1 MYNPNVTP
9 YTPGN
14 VDDTTR
20 MLIGLNQKGQLQQ
33 YVQQHSSDP
42 NLVALAL
49 YVNNLDSAVRGQQAQ
64 QQAQQMQGQPTVV
77 EEQIAKMAPQQLP
90 ENVGI
95 GALPAPNIEGFADG
109 GIVGYADGGGM
120 GYNPASGPAGRLAYD
135 NEPVLRMADGGIVA
149 FADGGVLGDI
159 PGMTQSDLYKKAVEK
174 AQAGQPLSSI
184 EKALLFA
191 SAPLAAAADVAASP
205 INFLRRNIRNPL
217 DTSPMPSYTPAM
229 DARAQALGLGEAAP
243 AAAAAP
249 ATMSDMPQSTFKGY
263 GDTADIDQMLAWGA
277 KQKAAPPSTERPP
290 APPAPRAAAPAAQPQ
305 GIADIVRA
313 AEEQFGTKEPE
324 FNRAAALAEKEKY
337 MGVHPAKAQ
346 MERLAKL
353 DEMAAAEREDAK
365 GFAILRAGLGMMA
378 SKSPMGLVGIGEGA
392 QAGLTDYQA
401 ALKDLKAAEM
411 DRAKQRAT
419 AENAMYAAKEG
430 NWDDVDKRYDNYM
443 NRREKASEKMM
454 SLYGTLTS
462 TQMQGQTSRDVA
474 NISAAAH
481 REGAAAQR
489 EATAAYR
496 EAALEQRQMAM
507 VEQIRKNIEAR
518 LSPMILDQ
526 NERAAAVERQ
536 LQIELQRYPALAKY
550 AGTPGDTGAG
560 GAQLRY
566 NPKTGKIE

>member
-20 MLIGLNQKGQLQQ
+20 MLIGLKQKGQLQQ

-64 QQAQQMQGQPTVV
+64 QQAQQMQQQPTVV

-90 ENVGI
+90 EDVGI
-95 GALPAPNIEGFADG
+95 GALPAPNIEGFANG

-149 FADGGVLGDI
+149 LAGGELIDYGKYGFGNTGNQPRYTEEQLLEAKRLREMGIWDGLKETLG
-159 PGMTQSDLYKKAVEK
+159 PLLEK
-174 AQAGQPLSSI
+174 FSQP
-184 EKALLFA
+184 F
-191 SAPLAAAADVAASP
+191 
-205 INFLRRNIRNPL
+205 
-217 DTSPMPSYTPAM
+217 
-229 DARAQALGLGEAAP
+229 
-243 AAAAAP
+243 
-249 ATMSDMPQSTFKGY
+249 
-263 GDTADIDQMLAWGA
+263 GA
-277 KQKAAPPSTERPP
+277 KPVRQETFQTGLDIGGPGSSPASWAPQAAGVGAGAGAGAGSGAGSGARPP
-290 APPAPRAAAPAAQPQ
+290 APPAPPAPPVAPAAKQQ

-401 ALKDLKAAEM
+401 ALKELKAAEM

-462 TQMQGQTSRDVA
+462 TQMQGETQRYVA
-474 NISAAAH
+474 DTSAAAH
-481 REGAAAQR
+481 RAAAGAAQ
-489 EATAAYR
+489 
-496 EAALEQRQMAM
+496 
-507 VEQIRKNIEAR
+507 K
-518 LSPMILDQ
+518 
-526 NERAAAVERQ
+526 
-536 LQIELQRYPALAKY
+536 
-550 AGTPGDTGAG
+550 
-560 GAQLRY
+560 AQLDLYEKLGKADPDSALRRGY
-566 NPKTGKIE
+566 EIAREQGAMPQMYANYQKLVADEINGDRFRKQFPTFADYLAGMGGSMGGGFDQLPKNATVRTAPGKP